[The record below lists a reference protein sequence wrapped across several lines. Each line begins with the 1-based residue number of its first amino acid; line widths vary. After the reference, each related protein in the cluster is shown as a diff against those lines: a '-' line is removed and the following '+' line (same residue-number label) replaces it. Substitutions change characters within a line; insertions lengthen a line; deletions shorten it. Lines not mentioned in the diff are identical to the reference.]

1 MIAGFSSHNVM
12 RHNSPLPFPTNIPD
26 PYSTNIPDPYCIS
39 MTVSQYIIIDPLLC
53 HAVPVIFKM
62 FSKKDLI

>member
-12 RHNSPLPFPTNIPD
+12 RHNSPLPFP
-26 PYSTNIPDPYCIS
+26 TNIPDPYCIS